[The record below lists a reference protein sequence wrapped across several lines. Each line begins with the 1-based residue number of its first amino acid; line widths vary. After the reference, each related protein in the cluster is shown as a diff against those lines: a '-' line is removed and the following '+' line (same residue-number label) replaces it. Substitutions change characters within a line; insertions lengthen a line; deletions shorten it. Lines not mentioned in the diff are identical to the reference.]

1 MIASA
6 KRNGLIL
13 ALFALLST
21 SLLAGIHALTADRI
35 ARQEQEQLI
44 RILHQLFPQD
54 SYNNDI
60 FGSCVLVEDHQYLG
74 REALIPMYIA
84 RQDGEKVAVAIE
96 ATAPDGY
103 NGSIHLIVGIWQ
115 DGSVAGVRVLSH
127 TETPGLGDKIELA
140 KSDWVLD
147 FNHKRLSGEKDPNW
161 HVRKDGGQFDTFTG
175 ATITPRA
182 VVKAVKRVLLY
193 AEANRAAI
201 GDGNFPACRG
211 SA

>member
-1 MIASA
+1 MLRSA

-35 ARQEQEQLI
+35 ARQEQDQLI
-44 RILHQLFPQD
+44 RILHQLFPAD

-74 REALIPMYIA
+74 REQLIPMYVA
-84 RQDGEKVAVAIE
+84 RQDGNKIAAAIE

-103 NGSIHLIVGIWQ
+103 NGSINLIVGVLQ
-115 DGSVAGVRVLSH
+115 DGTVAGVRVLSH
-127 TETPGLGDKIELA
+127 TETPGLGDKIDLA
-140 KSDWVLD
+140 KSDWILD
-147 FNHKRLSGEKDPNW
+147 FNGRTLAGEKDPNW
-161 HVRKDGGQFDTFTG
+161 HVRKDGGQFDAFTG

-182 VVKAVKRVLLY
+182 VVKAVKNVLLY

-201 GDGNFPACRG
+201 DEGNFPACRG
-211 SA
+211 RV